1 MKNEM
6 ETTAKKHKNEHFFK
20 KLDSD
25 RKKKN
30 CEHTVLVSTLESDN
44 EYYKRQIEH
53 IKKQE
58 ADITDFEEKIE
69 AFKKGF
75 STNYNLADKKF
86 NKVIDEIDAAINSL
100 NKVKED
106 LLGSL
111 KNLRL
116 TNEKAQ
122 KQLTTA
128 EKFNALKDNKE

>member
-1 MKNEM
+1 MAPGDSLLSLLSSLYDFICYLLQRIVYFPVDLIYRFTVDDEVPNFVDL
-6 ETTAKKHKNEHFFK
+6 KHLASFISINDFMRNQHAN
-20 KLDSD
+20 DYRD
-25 RKKKN
+25 RR
-30 CEHTVLVSTLESDN
+30 VLVIHLLD
-44 EYYKRQIEH
+44 KRSISYCS
-53 IKKQE
+53 
-58 ADITDFEEKIE
+58 
-69 AFKKGF
+69 FK
-75 STNYNLADKKF
+75 S

-128 EKFNALKDNKE
+128 EKL